1 MNEKEVGRILL
12 GLDASRLGLDA
23 DSRAL
28 TARVLQ
34 HDRWRVRLLSVVTI
48 ILWGFAA
55 AGILLVL
62 FVLLSLYPKQQAL
75 MRDLQRGNLSETDR
89 DHIQQVLW
97 MVTEKATVMV
107 AVSVGALVL
116 AALGTVLLVH
126 TSKRATIRQL
136 NASLL
141 EISEQLRRLSGDRTG

>member
-23 DSRAL
+23 DSRTL
-28 TARVLQ
+28 TVRVLQ
-34 HDRWRVRLLSVVTI
+34 SDRWRVRLLSVVTI

-75 MRDLQRGNLSETDR
+75 MHDLQRGNLSETDR

-97 MVTEKATVMV
+97 IITEKATAMV

-126 TSKRATIRQL
+126 TSRRATIRQL
-136 NASLL
+136 NASLF
-141 EISEQLRRLSGDRTG
+141 EISEQLRQLSGDRTG